1 MNINQRGKT
10 TSTATS
16 IVAYTKKHLSSWLG
30 TALLLIILLWGVNA
44 WRTRDV
50 PNVAPG
56 FTAPMLDGST
66 LSLSQLR
73 QQHPDRA
80 IALIFWAEW
89 CPICRTEEHSINRL
103 IRDKNL
109 LIVPIATQSGSANEV
124 RRILSERGH
133 DWNMLLDEQGTLLN
147 AFGLVAVPSLLVID
161 SDGQIRH
168 IQTGYTSELGMRVRI
183 WLSQF

>member
-1 MNINQRGKT
+1 MNIHQRGKMT
-10 TSTATS
+10 AIATS
-16 IVAYTKKHLSSWLG
+16 IVAYTKKHLPSWLG

-66 LSLSQLR
+66 LSLNQL
-73 QQHPDRA
+73 
-80 IALIFWAEW
+80 
-89 CPICRTEEHSINRL
+89 RTEEHSINRL

-147 AFGLVAVPSLLVID
+147 AFGLVAVPSFLVID

-168 IQTGYTSELGMRVRI
+168 IQTGYTSELGMRARI

>member
-50 PNVAPG
+50 PNVALG

-66 LSLSQLR
+66 LSLNQLR

-147 AFGLVAVPSLLVID
+147 AFGLVAVPSFLVID
-161 SDGQIRH
+161 TDGQIRH